1 MEKARS
7 IILSFNG
14 DNDENIVDELQQLLW
29 KNADEIDEQV
39 TDFLLEMQQEIV
51 EDASYGGRGYKYE
64 ALQQKAE
71 QLTEMIAEMQS
82 ANWR

>member
-7 IILSFNG
+7 IILTFDGS
-14 DNDENIVDELQQLLW
+14 NDENIVDELQQLLW

-64 ALQQKAE
+64 KLKEKAE
-71 QLTEMIAEMQS
+71 ALTEMIADMQS
-82 ANWR
+82 YNWR

>member
-1 MEKARS
+1 MKKARE
-7 IILSFNG
+7 IVLGFNG
-14 DNDENIVDELQQLLW
+14 DNDEDIVDRLQQLLW

-39 TDFLLEMQQEIV
+39 TDFLLEMQQAIV

-64 ALQQKAE
+64 KLKEKAE
-71 QLTEMIAEMQS
+71 MLTEMIADMQS

>member
-7 IILSFNG
+7 IILTFDGS
-14 DNDENIVDELQQLLW
+14 NDEDVVDELQGLLW
-29 KNADEIDEQV
+29 KNADEIDEMV
-39 TDFLLEMQQEIV
+39 TEFLLEMQQEIV
-51 EDASYGGRGYKYE
+51 EDTSYGGRGYKYE